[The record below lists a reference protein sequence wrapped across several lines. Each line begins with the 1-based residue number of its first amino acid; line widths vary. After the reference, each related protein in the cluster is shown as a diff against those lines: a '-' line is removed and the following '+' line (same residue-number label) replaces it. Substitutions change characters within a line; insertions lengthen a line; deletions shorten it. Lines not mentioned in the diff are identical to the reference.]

1 MRHRFTE
8 EQVRSVVRALDDAGV
23 EVREVSHGDGPGG
36 SSFNYGFSGTDEMKL
51 TAAAVDE
58 AVRARIA
65 VLLLPGVGTVHEL
78 KRAYDAGARVARV
91 SSSSRSASEARRI
104 SDAKSSRP
112 ATGCTAAGRLAVP
125 MVNRVGVKG
134 SSTRR

>member
-78 KRAYDAGARVARV
+78 KRAYGWPVSAARRGARARRGAYLTPSQAARRPVARPPGGLL
-91 SSSSRSASEARRI
+91 SQW
-104 SDAKSSRP
+104 
-112 ATGCTAAGRLAVP
+112 
-125 MVNRVGVKG
+125 
-134 SSTRR
+134 STVLE